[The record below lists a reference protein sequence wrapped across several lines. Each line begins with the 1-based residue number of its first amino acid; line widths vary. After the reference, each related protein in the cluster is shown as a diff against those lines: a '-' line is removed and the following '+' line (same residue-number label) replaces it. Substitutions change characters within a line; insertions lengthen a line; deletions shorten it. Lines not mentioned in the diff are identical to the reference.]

1 MRRFP
6 GDRRPSAMCSEMR
19 SALAEFVIST
29 ARAPC
34 CAWTTI
40 RRAGWQLL
48 GTLLFAAIASGAG
61 ADERWPTK
69 PIRFVHG
76 FPPGGSV
83 DITARL
89 LAAQMTESFGQQV
102 IVDGRAGAG
111 GTVGAHIVARSD
123 PDGYTLFLMASGH
136 AMSTGLYRALP
147 YDPVKDFSVISMAAA
162 NPFVVIA
169 SPKLQAKTIQE
180 LVQEAKA
187 EPERIAYGTGGIGSG
202 MHLAAVLFQ
211 ARANIRMNHVP
222 YKGGTA
228 GPTALLAGEIPLLF
242 TTAAGVAQHI
252 ETGRLR
258 ALAVTTK
265 KRFVLWPQVPTI
277 AETVVPEFDV
287 LAWYAVAAPKQ
298 LPAPLIAR
306 LNRTVH
312 AALKRPEV
320 GEKLLAL
327 GAETRPTTPAEAQA
341 FVAREVERW
350 TKVIRDEKIP
360 PQN

>member
-1 MRRFP
+1 MRLLTTMQSVTRSVV
-6 GDRRPSAMCSEMR
+6 GAAVCAAVAM
-19 SALAEFVIST
+19 T
-29 ARAPC
+29 A
-34 CAWTTI
+34 
-40 RRAGWQLL
+40 
-48 GTLLFAAIASGAG
+48 AAQ
-61 ADERWPTK
+61 ERWPTK
-69 PIRFVHG
+69 PVRFIHG

-89 LAAQMTESFGQQV
+89 IAAQMTEMFNQQV
-102 IVDGRAGAG
+102 IVDGRPGAG
-111 GTVGAHIVARSD
+111 GTTGAHIVAKSE

-136 AMSTGLYRALP
+136 AMAPGLYRALP
-147 YDPVKDFSVISMAAA
+147 YDPVKDFTVISMAAA

-180 LVQEAKA
+180 LVQQAKA
-187 EPERIAYGTGGIGSG
+187 EPGRIAYGTGGTGSG

-211 ARANIRMNHVP
+211 ARANIRMNHIP
-222 YKGGTA
+222 YKGGTT

-242 TTAAGVAQHI
+242 TTAAGVTQHI
-252 ETGRLR
+252 ESGRLR

-277 AETVVPEFDV
+277 AETVLPEFDV
-287 LAWYAVAAPKQ
+287 LAWYAVAAPRN
-298 LPAPLIAR
+298 LPSGLTRR
-306 LNRTVH
+306 LNQSVH

-327 GAETRPTTPAEAQA
+327 GAETRMTTPAEGQA
-341 FVAREVERW
+341 FVAQEVERW
-350 TKVIRDEKIP
+350 TKVIRDENIP